1 MAAAEGKQCLQE
13 CQGPAEKAAPKSKPA
28 PAEKHLEADA
38 SALCCA
44 GSGGIARPISPPHCS
59 LQDLPVEMLVEIF
72 ASLQGTDL
80 ASLAQA
86 CTKSRH
92 ILHTD
97 SIWRLCCHQEFGVQ
111 ENLQKPEMID
121 GMSYREV
128 YAKMF
133 PYKNLLGL
141 WQLDYGYR
149 RLLNVVVDDGLCIT
163 GWMYRPCLNTHVAG
177 PMQFEPLFRIHLT
190 QRKSAMVE
198 YTDHFYS
205 FSHSRHMQIQKDRFS
220 NRWIQRDPRQDS
232 PTRLRGGRWLE
243 MSQEDRQLYDRLTY
257 RHLPGLFLGKSDGF
271 GLMIAMLSFHGKYAW
286 VTKITG
292 DLIWTLESHLMRH
305 IHLPDGKTFHNF
317 KELSRV
323 VQEIEEQVI
332 REQQQQENRTEESE
346 GHGWQSPGQ
355 PSIGESWAAPSEE
368 QPVPFVLPVGL
379 RSRDQNYPSPLPP
392 TCRMYYYGVH
402 IVTLHG
408 SAYPRRC
415 PGVFILFDENH
426 FGFICV
432 SKSSPDDT
440 GTTTLSKARDPLR
453 ANQFHGALS
462 FTKKRELSLGR
473 PPASLGRL
481 RYRSGRLAAPVST
494 TPDSGI

>member
-1 MAAAEGKQCLQE
+1 ACLCGLGSSRRCRCPQKRQRPAEMAAAE
-13 CQGPAEKAAPKSKPA
+13 AKSKPA
-28 PAEKHLEADA
+28 PAEKHLEAD
-38 SALCCA
+38 
-44 GSGGIARPISPPHCS
+44 PPHCS

-86 CTKSRH
+86 CTKFRH

-163 GWMYRPCLNTHVAG
+163 GWMYGPRLNTHVAG

-198 YTDHFYS
+198 YMDHFYS

-243 MSQEDRQLYDRLTY
+243 MSQEDRRLYDRLTY
-257 RHLPGLFLGKSDGF
+257 RHLYLQPPDDLLRPGLFLGKSDGF
-271 GLMIAMLSFHGKYAW
+271 GLMIAMLRFHGKYAW
-286 VTKITG
+286 VTKIMG
-292 DLIWTLESHLMRH
+292 DLIWTLEIHLMRR

-317 KELSRV
+317 KELSHV

-346 GHGWQSPGQ
+346 GHGSQSPAQ
-355 PSIGESWAAPSEE
+355 PSIGSAAPSEE

-392 TCRMYYYGVH
+392 TCRMCYYGVH

-426 FGFICV
+426 FGFIWLEM
-432 SKSSPDDT
+432 KYFI
-440 GTTTLSKARDPLR
+440 L
-453 ANQFHGALS
+453 
-462 FTKKRELSLGR
+462 LGR
-473 PPASLGRL
+473 VQNTFQHVEAPYLQAFLEMLSNIQPGPP
-481 RYRSGRLAAPVST
+481 
-494 TPDSGI
+494 

>member
-1 MAAAEGKQCLQE
+1 MEECTCLCGLGSSRRRCRCPQKFQGPAETAAAEGKRCPQKRQRPAEMAATEGKQCLQE

-44 GSGGIARPISPPHCS
+44 
-59 LQDLPVEMLVEIF
+59 DLPVEMLVEIF
-72 ASLQGTDL
+72 ASLPGTDL

-86 CTKSRH
+86 CTKFRH

-97 SIWRLCCHQEFGVQ
+97 SIWRLRCHQEFGVQ
-111 ENLQKPEMID
+111 ENLQKPEMIG

-133 PYKNLLGL
+133 PYRNRLGL

-163 GWMYRPCLNTHVAG
+163 GWMYGPRLNTHVAG
-177 PMQFEPLFRIHLT
+177 PMQFQPSFRIHLT
-190 QRKSAMVE
+190 QRKSATVE
-198 YTDHFYS
+198 YMDDFYS

-232 PTRLRGGRWLE
+232 PTRLRGGQGLE
-243 MSQEDRQLYDRLTY
+243 MSQEDRR
-257 RHLPGLFLGKSDGF
+257 LPGLFLGKSDGF
-271 GLMIAMLSFHGKYAW
+271 GLMIGMLRFHGKYAR

-292 DLIWTLESHLMRH
+292 DLIWTLEIHLMRRT
-305 IHLPDGKTFHNF
+305 HLPDGKTFRNF
-317 KELSRV
+317 KELSRL

-332 REQQQQENRTEESE
+332 GEQQQQENRTEESE
-346 GHGWQSPGQ
+346 GHGWQSPAL

-368 QPVPFVLPVGL
+368 QM
-379 RSRDQNYPSPLPP
+379 
-392 TCRMYYYGVH
+392 CYYGVH

-426 FGFICV
+426 FGFIWLEM
-432 SKSSPDDT
+432 KYFI
-440 GTTTLSKARDPLR
+440 L
-453 ANQFHGALS
+453 
-462 FTKKRELSLGR
+462 LGR
-473 PPASLGRL
+473 VQNTFQNVEAPSPQAFLEMLSNIQPGPPERSSLHAL
-481 RYRSGRLAAPVST
+481 
-494 TPDSGI
+494 